1 MSVIYEHISFVALS
15 FLSLF
20 LFLSLTISPFLC
32 ARLPLYRNFHSG
44 FVLLSDPNESMTISV
59 RNVINL
65 TTFQHFPHVI
75 CRIKSIWNWALAKQV
90 TRTLYSSQPIE
101 YSILLWNTCQNM
113 AHFLKVYWEF
123 HIYMYICM
131 CACGFSGFQMFA
143 SSYLH
148 VLWCE
153 CFKDPVEMCV
163 GSIIGRRR

>member
-1 MSVIYEHISFVALS
+1 MWYTNTFHSSHSLS
-15 FLSLF
+15 
-20 LFLSLTISPFLC
+20 LSLTLSPFLC

-123 HIYMYICM
+123 HIYICIYVCVHVVFRDFKCLLVRICM
-131 CACGFSGFQMFA
+131 YYGVDA
-143 SSYLH
+143 SKIPLKC
-148 VLWCE
+148 VLAASLV
-153 CFKDPVEMCV
+153 D
-163 GSIIGRRR
+163 GDR